1 MTKRDDLFI
10 IRSAQSEDAELR
22 RLCRQGTERYIAAL
36 IKAGY
41 LQAPRKVA

>member
-1 MTKRDDLFI
+1 MTKKDDLFT
-10 IRSAQSEDAELR
+10 IRSAQAEAGELR
-22 RLCRQGTERYIAAL
+22 RLCREGTERYLNAL